1 MIFLICLIRFRNR
14 VIQKKEKISKSKR
27 IVEIAKQKYDEVLN
41 KVLAAQK
48 ESLEKQKD
56 AYSEPKTRNEKGLFG
71 GMFGSLDSSLGQL
84 SRLISKLADD
94 YEKAMQ
100 EHNKLVE
107 DYNIYISTF
116 PKSIL
121 RVILRYKKADY
132 IE

>member
-27 IVEIAKQKYDEVLN
+27 IVDISKQKYDEVLN

-56 AYSEPKTRNEKGLFG
+56 AYSEPKTRNENGLFG
-71 GMFGSLDSSLGQL
+71 GMLGSLDSSLGQL

-94 YEKAMQ
+94 YETAMQ

-116 PKSIL
+116 PKCIL
-121 RVILRYKKADY
+121 RAILRYKKADY